1 MLSFFR
7 AKSIPYFFAVCSKA
21 LILPSVISMLD
32 SPAFCFA
39 SCFRVCFPW
48 GCFSCCFFACASM
61 ALIAFCSIS
70 AVSFAPLTE
79 SATTFSLI
87 SSCNVYR
94 PPFPVV
100 VIVLRWYAAFGRE
113 KRASVLHAAPLNP
126 HPQPVQVLGA
136 DTYKIPV
143 VPVLNPGRLP
153 FAACEYVHALAA
165 MQAAVIVGNVK
176 ANVVAV
182 SGFIKNQS
190 SCFLCHVVNPPFFVY
205 RLSPSL

>member
-1 MLSFFR
+1 
-7 AKSIPYFFAVCSKA
+7 
-21 LILPSVISMLD
+21 
-32 SPAFCFA
+32 
-39 SCFRVCFPW
+39 W

-100 VIVLRWYAAFGRE
+100 IELGWHAAFGRE
-113 KRASVLHAAPLNP
+113 KGASVLHAAPLNP
-126 HPQPVQVLGA
+126 YPQPVQVLGA
-136 DTYKIPV
+136 DSYMITV

-153 FAACEYVHALAA
+153 FAACEYVHARVA
-165 MQAAVIVGNVK
+165 MQAAVIVGNIK
-176 ANVVAV
+176 AHIVAV
-182 SGFIKNQS
+182 SGFVKNQS

-205 RLSPSL
+205 RLSP